1 MFTQVNLRTGQT
13 FIPDL
18 PEGIFRAES
27 FEVGSSRPLRVLSL
41 GQTSHPVPRFVLV
54 VLTSLQM
61 AVACEASLP

>member
-41 GQTSHPVPRFVLV
+41 G
-54 VLTSLQM
+54 M
-61 AVACEASLP
+61 ATHSG